1 MAKLK
6 GDLAADPGDPMK
18 KYRAVFAE
26 GRGVAWDKR
35 LTFNAAQGI
44 ELTTAAQ
51 WIAEPRAWPR
61 RVTVATPCGEGSPG
75 GCDRQYERVVIAEPA
90 ERH

>member
-35 LTFNAAQGI
+35 LTFNAQGT

-51 WIAEPRAWPR
+51 WIARNP
-61 RVTVATPCGEGSPG
+61 VSGPG
-75 GCDRQYERVVIAEPA
+75 A
-90 ERH
+90 

>member
-1 MAKLK
+1 
-6 GDLAADPGDPMK
+6 MK

-35 LTFNAAQGI
+35 LTFNAQGT

-51 WIAEPRAWPR
+51 WIARNP
-61 RVTVATPCGEGSPG
+61 VSGPG
-75 GCDRQYERVVIAEPA
+75 A
-90 ERH
+90 